1 MNNRFFELPKEKQD
15 RFINAALQIFAK
27 NGYKK
32 ASTDEIVKA
41 AGISKGLLFH
51 YFGSKQGL
59 YEFVYMYSVKYISM
73 EYSRTVP
80 LFSID
85 FFSLQRKVEEAKR
98 DIIRNYPYMN
108 LFVTLAFREEDRIG
122 KICCMKLIG
131 LDAQEYEYNFYCG
144 EEVITDPKARRI
156 CGNEK
161 WGKKISPSLR
171 SDSTEDAFDWKN
183 DRRPQIPYEN
193 SIFYQL
199 HYGAGC
205 LIWSDE
211 HGIERCPPAISV
223 CNQQCSCS
231 NPGCIFPSDCQYTG
245 GYQTFGC
252 AYPEHSHAGRY
263 GGKTALWQNLSDGP
277 RCVYRKLLPPLA
289 GCNPCRYAGISVP
302 GQCR

>member
-108 LFVTLAFREEDRIG
+108 LFVTLAFREEKEILT
-122 KICCMKLIG
+122 LIADSMDQYSTMLSG
-131 LDAQEYEYNFYCG
+131 IYQKADLSCFKTGIDASAVLKMCLFVADGVLNEQFRNDSIDAESYITEVESYLQLL
-144 EEVITDPKARRI
+144 EENM
-156 CGNEK
+156 C
-161 WGKKISPSLR
+161 W
-171 SDSTEDAFDWKN
+171 
-183 DRRPQIPYEN
+183 
-193 SIFYQL
+193 
-199 HYGAGC
+199 
-205 LIWSDE
+205 
-211 HGIERCPPAISV
+211 
-223 CNQQCSCS
+223 
-231 NPGCIFPSDCQYTG
+231 
-245 GYQTFGC
+245 
-252 AYPEHSHAGRY
+252 
-263 GGKTALWQNLSDGP
+263 
-277 RCVYRKLLPPLA
+277 
-289 GCNPCRYAGISVP
+289 
-302 GQCR
+302 